1 MIRLNEVN
9 KYYIGD
15 TYKVHALDTVSFS
28 ISEGEFLSIMGRS
41 GSGKTTL
48 LNILGFL
55 DAPSDG
61 EFLFLDQD
69 VSKLN
74 QKELWRFRRD
84 YIGFVF
90 QHFALINHYSVLEN
104 VALPLEATGVKRK
117 ERNRRVSE
125 VLDML
130 GILELKDKYPG
141 RISGGQRQRVAIARA
156 LVCDPKII
164 LADEPTGALD
174 QNTGSELLD
183 ILEEVNQMGKTIVL
197 VTHDEKIAKRTKR
210 IITID
215 AGKLISDQSVD
226 KNGGE

>member
-1 MIRLNEVN
+1 MIQLNEVN

-15 TYKVHALDTVSFS
+15 TYKVHALDSVSFS
-28 ISEGEFLSIMGRS
+28 ISEGEFVSVMGRS

-55 DAPSDG
+55 DVPSSG
-61 EFLFLDQD
+61 KFLFLDQD
-69 VSKLN
+69 VSKLG

-90 QHFALINHYSVLEN
+90 QHFALINHCTVMEN
-104 VALPLEATGVKRK
+104 AALPLEATGVKRK
-117 ERNRRVSE
+117 ERSHRVCD

-130 GILELKDKYPG
+130 GILDLKDKYPG

-156 LVCDPKII
+156 LVCNPKII

-183 ILEEVNQMGKTIVL
+183 ILAEVNKMGKTIVL
-197 VTHDEKIAKRTKR
+197 VTHDEKIAQRTKR

-215 AGKLISDQSVD
+215 TGRVVSDERVEQRKES
-226 KNGGE
+226 

>member
-1 MIRLNEVN
+1 MIQLNEVN

-15 TYKVHALDTVSFS
+15 TYKVHALDSVSFS
-28 ISEGEFLSIMGRS
+28 ISEGEFVSVMGRS

-55 DAPSDG
+55 DVPSSG

-69 VSKLN
+69 VSKLG

-90 QHFALINHYSVLEN
+90 QHFALINHCTVMEN
-104 VALPLEATGVKRK
+104 AALPLEATGVKRK
-117 ERNRRVSE
+117 ERSHRVCD

-130 GILELKDKYPG
+130 GILDLKDKYPG

-156 LVCDPKII
+156 LVCNPKII

-183 ILEEVNQMGKTIVL
+183 ILAEVNKMGKTIVL
-197 VTHDEKIAKRTKR
+197 VTHDEKIAQRTKR

-215 AGKLISDQSVD
+215 TGRVVSDERVEQRKES
-226 KNGGE
+226 

>member
-1 MIRLNEVN
+1 MIQLNEVN

-15 TYKVHALDTVSFS
+15 TYKVHALDSISFS
-28 ISEGEFLSIMGRS
+28 ISEGEFVSVMGRS

-55 DAPSDG
+55 DVPSSG

-69 VSKLN
+69 VSKLS

-90 QHFALINHYSVLEN
+90 QHFALINHCTVMEN
-104 VALPLEATGVKRK
+104 AALPLEATGVKRK
-117 ERNRRVSE
+117 ERSHRVCD

-130 GILELKDKYPG
+130 GILDLKDKYPG

-156 LVCDPKII
+156 LVCNPKII

-183 ILEEVNQMGKTIVL
+183 ILAEVNKMGKTIVL
-197 VTHDEKIAKRTKR
+197 VTHDEKIAQRTKR

-215 AGKLISDQSVD
+215 TGRVVSDERVEQRKES
-226 KNGGE
+226 

>member
-15 TYKVHALDTVSFS
+15 TYKEHALDSVSFS
-28 ISEGEFLSIMGRS
+28 VSEGEFVSIMGRS

-55 DAPSDG
+55 DTANSG
-61 EFLFLDQD
+61 EFLILGQD
-69 VSKLN
+69 VSKLS

-90 QHFALINHYSVLEN
+90 QHFALINHCTVMEN
-104 VALPLEATGVKRK
+104 AALPLEATGVKRK
-117 ERNRRVSE
+117 ERSHRVCD

-130 GILELKDKYPG
+130 GILDLKDKYPG

-156 LVCDPKII
+156 LVCNPKII

-183 ILEEVNQMGKTIVL
+183 ILAEVNKMGKTIVL

-215 AGKLISDQSVD
+215 TGRIVSDERIV
-226 KNGGE
+226 

>member
-1 MIRLNEVN
+1 MIQLNEVN

-15 TYKVHALDTVSFS
+15 TYKVHALDSVSFS
-28 ISEGEFLSIMGRS
+28 ISEGEFVSVMGRS

-55 DAPSDG
+55 DVPSSG

-69 VSKLN
+69 VSKLS

-90 QHFALINHYSVLEN
+90 QHFALINHCTVMEN
-104 VALPLEATGVKRK
+104 AALPLEATGVKRK
-117 ERNRRVSE
+117 ERSHRVCD

-130 GILELKDKYPG
+130 GILDLKDKYPG

-156 LVCDPKII
+156 LVCNPKII

-183 ILEEVNQMGKTIVL
+183 ILAEVNKMGKTIVL
-197 VTHDEKIAKRTKR
+197 VTHDEKIAQRTKR

-215 AGKLISDQSVD
+215 TGRVVSDERVEQRKES
-226 KNGGE
+226 